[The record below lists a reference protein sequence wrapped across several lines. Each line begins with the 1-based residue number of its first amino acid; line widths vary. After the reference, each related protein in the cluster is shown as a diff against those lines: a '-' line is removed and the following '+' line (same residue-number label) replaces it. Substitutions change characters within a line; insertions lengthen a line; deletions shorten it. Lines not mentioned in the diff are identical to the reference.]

1 MTAPTMRPE
10 EALRQAFDEL
20 DQANRLVEEQSMA
33 QAEAQK
39 QVAKASA
46 LQTETQHQL
55 ENAEAKY
62 RVLLGSAELAA
73 PDIRA
78 LQARYAERERDL
90 AVTLEELEVAEA
102 EAENA
107 RRSRQA
113 LEELTDAEGAWLETA
128 RDVALILRRS
138 ADRCDTVSPGT
149 AARAALRGIAQELHD
164 HHTRFQDR
172 LGELEQV
179 LQQMRMATEGLP
191 MVTVTP
197 AHLIR
202 LTTKRELLEG
212 ELAEIGDALAAKQAN
227 VDVQHLQEA
236 EVELIALRRTA
247 EEVPRAVQGAQ
258 HKLQMASD
266 SLKRAENCRQDAQKN
281 FDNVEAEIVTGI
293 KVIGPDAAGFFTAQA
308 QLAYQIPEGYTL
320 RWQAGGAPVESA
332 TGETVRIDAT
342 ALPVGDIPVV
352 ATLERQPKTLQSMK

>member
-1 MTAPTMRPE
+1 
-10 EALRQAFDEL
+10 
-20 DQANRLVEEQSMA
+20 MA

-39 QVAKASA
+39 QVAKTSA

-90 AVTLEELEVAEA
+90 DVTLEELEVAEV

-138 ADRCDTVSPGT
+138 ADRCDTVSPGA

-164 HHTRFQDR
+164 HHTEFQDR

-179 LQQMRMATEGLP
+179 LQQMRMAAEGLP

-202 LTTKRELLEG
+202 LTAKRELLEG
-212 ELAEIGDALAAKQAN
+212 ELAEIGDALTAKQAN

-236 EVELIALRRTA
+236 EAELIALTAHSRR
-247 EEVPRAVQGAQ
+247 GAQ
-258 HKLQMASD
+258 GCAGRAAQTSD
-266 SLKRAENCRQDAQKN
+266 GHRLTRRRAEHSRQDDEQLL
-281 FDNVEAEIVTGI
+281 NVEGEIVPEI
-293 KVIGPDAAGFFTAQA
+293 KVIEPD
-308 QLAYQIPEGYTL
+308 
-320 RWQAGGAPVESA
+320 
-332 TGETVRIDAT
+332 
-342 ALPVGDIPVV
+342 
-352 ATLERQPKTLQSMK
+352 

>member
-39 QVAKASA
+39 QVAKTSA

-55 ENAEAKY
+55 KNAEAKY

-73 PDIRA
+73 PDIQA

-90 AVTLEELEVAEA
+90 DVTLEELEVAEV

-113 LEELTDAEGAWLETA
+113 LEELTAAEGAWLETA

-138 ADRCDTVSPGT
+138 ADRCDTVSPG
-149 AARAALRGIAQELHD
+149 AAVRAALRGIAQELHD
-164 HHTRFQDR
+164 HHTQFQDR

-179 LQQMRMATEGLP
+179 LQQMRMAAEGLP

-202 LTTKRELLEG
+202 LTAKRELLER
-212 ELAEIGDALAAKQAN
+212 ELAEIGDALTAKQAN

-236 EVELIALRRTA
+236 KTELIALRRTA
-247 EEVPRAVQGAQ
+247 EEVPKAVQGAQ
-258 HKLQMASD
+258 YKLQMATD
-266 SLKRAENCRQDAQKN
+266 SLKQAENSRQDRAEQLRQWSK
-281 FDNVEAEIVTGI
+281 ERIVPGI
-293 KVIGPDAAGFFTAQA
+293 EVIAPNAAGFVTAQA

-320 RWQAGGAPVESA
+320 RWQVGEALVESA
-332 TGETVRIDAT
+332 TGEKISIDARKLPIGDT
-342 ALPVGDIPVV
+342 AIE
-352 ATLERQPKTLQSMK
+352 ANLERQPTNP

>member
-39 QVAKASA
+39 QVAKTSA

-90 AVTLEELEVAEA
+90 DVTLEELEVAEV

-138 ADRCDTVSPGT
+138 ADRCDTVSPGA

-164 HHTRFQDR
+164 HHTQFQDR

-179 LQQMRMATEGLP
+179 LQQMRMAAEGLP

-202 LTTKRELLEG
+202 LTAKRELLEG
-212 ELAEIGDALAAKQAN
+212 ELAEIGDALTAKQAN

-236 EVELIALRRTA
+236 EAELIALRRTA
-247 EEVPRAVQGAQ
+247 EEVPRAVRGAQ
-258 HKLQMASD
+258 HKLQMATD
-266 SLKRAENCRQDAQKN
+266 SLKRAEHSRQDAQNN
-281 FDNVEAEIVTGI
+281 FNNVEGKIVPEI

-320 RWQAGGAPVESA
+320 RWQVGGALVESA
-332 TGETVRIDAT
+332 TGETIRIDARTLPIGDT
-342 ALPVGDIPVV
+342 AVV
-352 ATLERQPKTLQSMK
+352 ATLERQPKNP